1 MTTAIQIDNSDLPLV
16 LIGGTLCNARLW
28 QPLIARLNASAVI
41 CLTLT
46 GAASA
51 EEAARRLLPVLPPRF
66 LLAGFS
72 LGAIVALQIA
82 ADAPQRLAGLAL
94 LSVNP
99 LADRPENAVARRAAV
114 QAAREQ
120 GHARWLSATLW
131 SKYVSPASFTNRAL
145 HDTLCQMAQETDSDT
160 FAQQTGIAI
169 SRRDNREAL
178 RALAC
183 PVLILNGE
191 HDPICT
197 PDHHQIAADSAPG
210 ARWLTL
216 QSAGHFFVLESA
228 DEAAAPL
235 RQWIMESIRC
245 EKIC

>member
-1 MTTAIQIDNSDLPLV
+1 MTFSAPIDNAGLPLV

-28 QPLIARLNASAVI
+28 QPLLERLNASAI
-41 CLTLT
+41 FCLTLT

-51 EEAARRLLPVLPPRF
+51 AEAARRLLPVLPPRF
-66 LLAGFS
+66 MLAGFS

-120 GHARWLSATLW
+120 GHARWLSSALW
-131 SKYVSPASFTNRAL
+131 RRYVAPSSLSNRAL

-169 SRRDNREAL
+169 SRRDNRDAL

-197 PDHHQIAADSAPG
+197 PEHHQIAAESAPG
-210 ARWLTL
+210 ARCLTL
-216 QSAGHFFVLESA
+216 QSAGHFFVLESP

-235 RQWIMESIRC
+235 RQWMMESMIC
-245 EKIC
+245 E

>member
-1 MTTAIQIDNSDLPLV
+1 MTTATLIDNSDLPLV

-28 QPLIARLNASAVI
+28 QPLLERLNVSSAV

-72 LGAIVALQIA
+72 LGAIVALQMI
-82 ADAPQRLAGLAL
+82 ADAPERIAGLAL

-99 LADRPENAVARRAAV
+99 LADKPENAASRRAAV
-114 QAAREQ
+114 QAAREE

-131 SKYVSPASFTNRAL
+131 RQYVAPGSLGNRAL

-160 FAQQTGIAI
+160 FAGQTAIAI
-169 SRRDNREAL
+169 SRRDNRSAL
-178 RALAC
+178 HDLAC

-197 PDHHQIAADSAPG
+197 PEHHQIAAESASA

-216 QSAGHFFVLESA
+216 KSAGHFFVLESP
-228 DEAAAPL
+228 DEAAVPL
-235 RQWIMESIRC
+235 RQWIMESITC
-245 EKIC
+245 A